1 MKFYLITVYSMPAV
15 QSRVVIAPNA
25 VEAVR
30 HIARNLSVGDNT
42 ELKVERYLIE
52 DTGTEP
58 RIERNKNMLKGKYNE
73 LIHKVNVLDE

>member
-1 MKFYLITVYSMPAV
+1 M
-15 QSRVVIAPNA
+15 
-25 VEAVR
+25 R

-42 ELKVERYLIE
+42 ELKVERYIIE